1 MISRSSPD
9 AAPFRVTL
17 FFGPDLGG
25 PNGEEEWRCVFNV
38 KKRSWKGGVQV
49 SVDITR
55 DQVER
60 IRSALPFTSWL
71 KNALESVPDDERSLL
86 AQRIDEVFIQ
96 ILCSRKLNLA
106 LVAGLEQESQEISAH
121 SMSSELD
128 RLVHSEREDI
138 LLSLHTELDLEGPF
152 HSFP

>member
-1 MISRSSPD
+1 MMPRSSPD
-9 AAPFRVTL
+9 AALFRVTL

-25 PNGEEEWRCVFNV
+25 QDGEEEWRCVFNV

-55 DQVER
+55 EQVER
-60 IRSALPFTSWL
+60 IRSALQLTAWL
-71 KNALESVPDDERSLL
+71 KNALESVSDDERSLL
-86 AQRIDEVFIQ
+86 AKRIDEVFIQ

-106 LVAGLEQESQEISAH
+106 LAAGLGQESQEIPAH
-121 SMSSELD
+121 TMSSELD
-128 RLVHSEREDI
+128 RLAHSERDDI

-152 HSFP
+152 HPFP